1 MTPAAQLGSAESAG
15 SNPYRLD
22 QAVDGCRTYRWNEE
36 FYSSCIKSCD
46 SRALQH
52 THQRHDRDNYVTINE
67 ENVQDYYKYALA
79 PEDDIALGTFD
90 FPYDYLSIMHYDKVA
105 FSNGNG
111 ETIIPKE
118 EFEM

>member
-1 MTPAAQLGSAESAG
+1 MKNFIPHVFRVAIHELYHTLG
-15 SNPYRLD
+15 
-22 QAVDGCRTYRWNEE
+22 
-36 FYSSCIKSCD
+36 I
-46 SRALQH
+46 QH